1 MSARSRS
8 RLFAAGV
15 AVALLALTA
24 VPVAAQDASP
34 SPAPSAPPIA
44 VPYDDS
50 TALPAVPTPGAITD
64 PAAVG
69 WDHVTIWPDGKT
81 LTVSFW
87 NGAEG
92 CFGLDRIEVIDTGAG
107 IQVTPF
113 VGFRADATN
122 RRCIAVMQLYSTV
135 VELPAPILGGG
146 HPGIAGAGTLEA
158 GQPIAPGAP
167 LMAVEPQPWDA
178 VTVAADGV
186 SASVHFTGGVTDCY
200 GLGRVDTPVQD
211 GLQLIVVFYGHLA
224 NPAGGQTV
232 CVSMAV
238 FYWTPVTLPAPI
250 LLGGAL

>member
-1 MSARSRS
+1 MSVRSRS
-8 RLFAAGV
+8 RLLATSA
-15 AVALLALTA
+15 AVALLTLTA
-24 VPVAAQDASP
+24 VPAAAQAASP
-34 SPAPSAPPIA
+34 SAAPQPVPVAF
-44 VPYDDS
+44 PYDDS

-69 WDHVTIWPDGKT
+69 WDHVTIWPDGRT
-81 LTVSFW
+81 LTVYFW

-92 CFGLDRIEVIDTGAG
+92 CFGLDRIEVTDTGAG
-107 IQVTPF
+107 IAVTPF
-113 VGFRADATN
+113 IGFRADATN

-146 HPGIAGAGTLEA
+146 HADIAGTGFLEA
-158 GQPIAPGAP
+158 GQPIEPGAP

-178 VTVAADGV
+178 VTIAADGV
-186 SASVHFTGGVTDCY
+186 TSYVHFTGGVTDCY

-211 GLQLIVVFYGHLA
+211 GIQQVVLYYGHLA

-238 FYWTPVTLPAPI
+238 FYWTPVTLPAPV
-250 LLGGAL
+250 LLGGAI